1 MGNPDDF
8 QLRIRLGDVVLGPG
22 KADLLEGIRDTG
34 SISAAG
40 RRMSMSYR
48 RAWQLV
54 EQLNL
59 YFGAPVVATLTGG
72 RGGGGAELTPLGEE
86 IVATYRRMQ
95 QQCAVAIGD
104 DLARLHGLAAPD
116 AGSSKG

>member
-1 MGNPDDF
+1 MADLRDF
-8 QLRIRLGDVVLGPG
+8 QLRIRLGEVMLGPG
-22 KADLLEGIRDTG
+22 KAELLEGIRDTG

-59 YFGAPVVATLTGG
+59 YFGAPVVSTLTGG

-86 IVATYRRMQ
+86 IAATYRRMQ
-95 QQCAVAIGD
+95 QQCANAMAE
-104 DLARLHGLAAPD
+104 DLARLHGLAKP
-116 AGSSKG
+116 SRPETP